1 MVRVARTSRHYPGA
15 LARGTLIAGMKTYIF
30 EPQLI
35 FVPKLVE
42 TIKRAGLS
50 VIRVRD
56 MIDPLDI
63 VRIRPD
69 VLFIDDECTLSD
81 LSQTIGFL
89 QAALPSLHICVYGLQ
104 SSSRGWDAS
113 QFSQVAF
120 VSKSLDSDQLALH
133 LSQLTQLWSASSS

>member
-1 MVRVARTSRHYPGA
+1 
-15 LARGTLIAGMKTYIF
+15 MKTYIF

-35 FVPKLVE
+35 FVPQLVE
-42 TIKRAGLS
+42 TVKRAGLS

-69 VLFIDDECTLSD
+69 VLFIDDECAISD

-104 SSSRGWDAS
+104 RSSRGWDDA
-113 QFSQVAF
+113 QLSQVAF
-120 VSKSLDSDQLALH
+120 ISKSLDSEQLALH
-133 LSQLTQLWSASSS
+133 LTELTKLWSEAS